1 LDSSQLELA
10 TQFLSNQVETILKW
24 NMKIGTSSN
33 IVSSVNQV
41 KPQESQTQNPKRYKS
56 IVVGSNMTEQDQ
68 IDRPSWRKQ
77 KKKGFFRKEVLT
89 EKGLTCSSSNGL
101 LS

>member
-1 LDSSQLELA
+1 
-10 TQFLSNQVETILKW
+10 
-24 NMKIGTSSN
+24 MKIGTSSN

-68 IDRPSWRKQ
+68 IDRPS
-77 KKKGFFRKEVLT
+77 
-89 EKGLTCSSSNGL
+89 
-101 LS
+101 